1 MGIFRA
7 CKKIKAN
14 RNGRDFKQEYL
25 MLRKRAKSQGITN
38 DQFST
43 PRGRNM
49 NMKDSIKDN
58 QPFDQQKTLNF
69 EEKYQTVR
77 AKSIENKRRRLLA
90 ESIRF
95 QRRVEIMRKRR
106 AQYFAPGIKNIG
118 IPREEIVK
126 DYDDYVKRKYKI
138 KCDPTLIN
146 EEFTKKRQ
154 LYRSASTEALIRYCD
169 VQQFE
174 ASNPLADHKKKHK
187 LKPGGANNFDLR
199 SHKSRD

>member
-1 MGIFRA
+1 
-7 CKKIKAN
+7 
-14 RNGRDFKQEYL
+14 

-106 AQYFAPGIKNIG
+106 A
-118 IPREEIVK
+118 
-126 DYDDYVKRKYKI
+126 
-138 KCDPTLIN
+138 
-146 EEFTKKRQ
+146 
-154 LYRSASTEALIRYCD
+154 
-169 VQQFE
+169 
-174 ASNPLADHKKKHK
+174 
-187 LKPGGANNFDLR
+187 
-199 SHKSRD
+199 